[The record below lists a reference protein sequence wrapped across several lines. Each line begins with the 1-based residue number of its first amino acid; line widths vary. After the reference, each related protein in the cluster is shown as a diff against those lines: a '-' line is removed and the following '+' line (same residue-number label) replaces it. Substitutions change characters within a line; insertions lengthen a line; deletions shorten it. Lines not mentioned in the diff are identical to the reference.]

1 MLCDYY
7 EHMFLVKLAQSLLA
21 RIGIF
26 ISRTPLKFYYD
37 LENEIKNNLILSAK
51 GILHIGAHY
60 GQEGRFYNDN
70 SLNVIWIEAIPE
82 VYAELKKNISEF
94 NDQIAYL
101 ALLGNENL
109 TSVDFFV
116 SNNNGSASSVF
127 KISEKSKFK
136 SVSMQNK
143 IKLPMIRLDKL
154 LSGIDLSKYS
164 HWIIDVQGAEL
175 LVLQGAGNL
184 ISYCQSI
191 TIEVSNRE
199 TYINGA
205 KYEELKG
212 YLFSYGFIPLW
223 EPIKNDHTDI
233 PFVKLNNRVVS

>member
-1 MLCDYY
+1 
-7 EHMFLVKLAQSLLA
+7 MFLIKLIQSLLSSV
-21 RIGIF
+21 GIF
-26 ISRTPLKFYYD
+26 LSRTPLKFYYD
-37 LENEIKNNLILSAK
+37 LENEIKNNLIINST
-51 GILHIGAHY
+51 GVLHIGAHY
-60 GQEGRFYNDN
+60 GQERRFYNEN

-82 VYAELKKNISEF
+82 VYAELKKNISEL

-109 TSVDFFV
+109 VSVDFFV

-127 KISEKSKFK
+127 NISTKSRFK
-136 SVSMQNK
+136 SVSMQYK
-143 IKLPMIRLDKL
+143 IQIPMIRLDKL
-154 LSGIDLSKYS
+154 LSSIDLANYS

-191 TIEVSNRE
+191 TIEVSTSE

-212 YLFSYGFIPLW
+212 YLFNHGFIPLW
-223 EPIKNDHTDI
+223 EPVKNDHTDI
-233 PFVKLNNRVVS
+233 PFIRYRFNQ